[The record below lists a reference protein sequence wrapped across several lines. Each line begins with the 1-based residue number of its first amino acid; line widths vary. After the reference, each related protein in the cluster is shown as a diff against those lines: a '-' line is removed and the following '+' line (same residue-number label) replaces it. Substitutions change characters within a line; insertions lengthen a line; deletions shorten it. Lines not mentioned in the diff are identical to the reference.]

1 MVTAFCSVLWQSRVT
16 QQRPFC
22 CSIDRWYITKAD
34 FADKPDR
41 LSLSIETSCLQQ
53 ITSKVLVVAG
63 AQMAKAVPADATVS
77 VSQNLQ
83 GSAAQL
89 LDEHA
94 RRIAAEFQLNTD
106 QVAVLAHC
114 SRWASADMV

>member
-1 MVTAFCSVLWQSRVT
+1 
-16 QQRPFC
+16 
-22 CSIDRWYITKAD
+22 
-34 FADKPDR
+34 
-41 LSLSIETSCLQQ
+41 
-53 ITSKVLVVAG
+53 
-63 AQMAKAVPADATVS
+63 MAKAVPADATVS

-114 SRWASADMV
+114 SRHGVMAHKHLLIDYFNEFHLCQPLLLH